1 MLLVTPLPL
10 RFLQP
15 ANPALALDQPVVQP
29 LGRDLGL
36 THGEND
42 RRAAGGPI
50 TGAKTFFRCHARGLV
65 DQDDPLLS
73 VLMSGVACVIIG
85 LTPTQCEDDS
95 IDLEY
100 LF

>member
-1 MLLVTPLPL
+1 MLLVTPLLP

-15 ANPALALDQPVVQP
+15 ANSALALDQPVVQP
-29 LGRDLGL
+29 LGRDLRL

-42 RRAAGGPI
+42 RRAAGDHIP
-50 TGAKTFFRCHARGLV
+50 GADTFFRRHARGLV
-65 DQDDPLLS
+65 DQDDPFLS

-85 LTPTQCEDDS
+85 LTPTQCGDDS
-95 IDLEY
+95 IDFEY